1 MVDEKILNDIEET
14 KILSIFKN
22 IYNDYSDY
30 KEKNTLRNMLSI
42 SPDKL
47 VTLKQIIKRKYDSNF
62 SEMQLK
68 RLSELVEAFLKKSE
82 YRKSIPE
89 ELRNSLLITQNYKCA
104 ICNTMINESAPADH
118 IVPFKYV
125 GDELSNNIQMLCK
138 KCNEKKNDSID
149 YQIRFLLKLV

>member
-1 MVDEKILNDIEET
+1 MVDEKILKDIEEA

-22 IYNDYSDY
+22 IYNDYSNY
-30 KEKNTLRNMLSI
+30 KEKNALRNMLSI

-47 VTLKQIIKRKYDSNF
+47 TTLKQMIKRKYDSDF

-68 RLSELVEAFLKKSE
+68 RLCELVEAFFKKSE
-82 YRKSIPE
+82 YRKGISE
-89 ELRNSLLITQNYKCA
+89 ELKNSLLITQNHKCA
-104 ICNTMINESAPADH
+104 ICNIMINESAPADH

-125 GDELSNNIQMLCK
+125 GDELSDNIQMLCK
-138 KCNEKKNDSID
+138 KCNEKKSDSID